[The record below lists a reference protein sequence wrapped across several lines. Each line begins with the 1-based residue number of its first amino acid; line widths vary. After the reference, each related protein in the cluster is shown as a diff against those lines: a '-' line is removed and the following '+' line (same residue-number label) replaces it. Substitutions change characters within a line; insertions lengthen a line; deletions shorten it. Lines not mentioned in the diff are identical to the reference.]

1 MDQSGGDTSL
11 PPNSPVVSSSVDG
24 SARPGSNVVATA
36 HARRTTALAPAL
48 CSTLTGADGRT
59 RGVGASAPGIGATA
73 LLPPPLPRWN
83 QLRGKHGT
91 GHIDQRTK
99 KLYSKQLYS
108 TAGRVAAATGGNS
121 AIFAAA
127 EQQRASCLP
136 CCCCHW
142 WQFSHFCS
150 CRAAKGTWKHDAV
163 TKFEVLTRFKSLV
176 G

>member
-11 PPNSPVVSSSVDG
+11 PPNSPVVSSSVGG

-36 HARRTTALAPAL
+36 RARRTTALAPAL
-48 CSTLTGADGRT
+48 CSTLTGADGST
-59 RGVGASAPGIGATA
+59 RGVGASTPGIGATA
-73 LLPPPLPRWN
+73 LPPSRWN

-108 TAGRVAAATGGNS
+108 TAGRVAATTGGNS

-127 EQQRASCLP
+127 EQQRA
-136 CCCCHW
+136 HGNMM
-142 WQFSHFCS
+142 
-150 CRAAKGTWKHDAV
+150 R
-163 TKFEVLTRFKSLV
+163 
-176 G
+176 